1 MNNYQRIIDA
11 NFNRAREGLRVLEE
25 VARFLL
31 NKKGIT
37 KEIKEMRHKLYSLL
51 EENSY
56 IFSRNIKA
64 DVGVSLTIKEESK
77 REDYLSIVQANA
89 QRVSE
94 ALRVIEEFGKLN
106 GEISEQIKTLRFQLY
121 EIEKELSLL
130 ILPSLPDYPLY
141 IIVDPEARKKD
152 FLSFVDEL
160 VKNGAKI
167 IQLRA
172 KNLRDREFYSLGK
185 RIKSITRGKCCFII
199 NDRIDLAISLEADG
213 VHLGRDDLPVKEAE
227 KIFPGKIIGIS
238 CHTENDLSIA
248 KNENVSYIS
257 IGPIFETKI
266 KKDKKPIGLGL
277 IKRARKEVA
286 LPIVAIGGINEE
298 NIREVFEAGAD
309 YAAVISAIAESKEPG
324 KKLRKLLKR
333 VTK

>member
-1 MNNYQRIIDA
+1 M
-11 NFNRAREGLRVLEE
+11 
-25 VARFLL
+25 
-31 NKKGIT
+31 
-37 KEIKEMRHKLYSLL
+37 
-51 EENSY
+51 
-56 IFSRNIKA
+56 
-64 DVGVSLTIKEESK
+64 
-77 REDYLSIVQANA
+77 
-89 QRVSE
+89 
-94 ALRVIEEFGKLN
+94 
-106 GEISEQIKTLRFQLY
+106 
-121 EIEKELSLL
+121 SLL

-309 YAAVISAIAESKEPG
+309 YAAVISALAESKEPG